1 MSRKSAMSEQPPPP
15 KPTISAE
22 AVIAISA
29 LFVSVV
35 SLGIGIYQGYLNA
48 RMVAAASWPY
58 LTFGT
63 SNIQSNGQSGI
74 RFLVQ
79 NGGVGPA
86 RIETFQ
92 IFVKGKPVANAD
104 ELVAACCGL
113 DRATTPPDE
122 LRKRVPF
129 LLSYSGPGTVV
140 AAGGTFEPF
149 SWPIPTDETAR
160 AEWDTFNAERGKLV
174 TAKACY
180 CSVLDDCWE
189 TDFSSTRHKS
199 VLECKPV
206 EPQYR

>member
-1 MSRKSAMSEQPPPP
+1 MSEQPPPS
-15 KPTISAE
+15 KPTLSAE

-63 SNIQSNGQSGI
+63 SNVQNGQSNI
-74 RFLVQ
+74 RFVVQ

-92 IFVKGKPVANAD
+92 IFVNGKPVANAN

-113 DRATTPPDE
+113 DRATTAEEE

-140 AAGGTFEPF
+140 AAGATFEPF
-149 SWPIPTDETAR
+149 SWPQPQDASAR
-160 AEWDTFNAERGKLV
+160 AEWDQFDSDRGRIV

-189 TDFSSTRHKS
+189 TDFSATRHKS
-199 VLECKPV
+199 VSECKPV

>member
-1 MSRKSAMSEQPPPP
+1 MSEQPPPP
-15 KPTISAE
+15 KSRISAE

-58 LTFGT
+58 LTFST
-63 SNIQSNGQSGI
+63 SNIQDGQSVI

-92 IFVKGKPVANAD
+92 IFVNGKPVANAD
-104 ELVAACCGL
+104 ALVSACCGL
-113 DRATTPPDE
+113 DRNTTPVEE

-129 LLSYSGPGTVV
+129 LLSFSGPGTVV
-140 AAGGTFEPF
+140 AAGATFEPF
-149 SWPIPTDETAR
+149 SWPQPRDETAR
-160 AEWDTFNAERGKLV
+160 SEWDRFDSDRGSIV

-199 VLECKPV
+199 VSECKPV